1 MMRLR
6 FLFYTRP
13 KISTVNPDNY
23 AKLLVQMLL
32 AMTRFQQEV
41 KQFQIILWTLK
52 PVQNLPRLVN
62 FLKARMT
69 WFTSRHWFMRKFAP
83 QNAKHWEVYNQR
95 DG

>member
-1 MMRLR
+1 MRLR

-41 KQFQIILWTLK
+41 KQFQIIL
-52 PVQNLPRLVN
+52 
-62 FLKARMT
+62 
-69 WFTSRHWFMRKFAP
+69 
-83 QNAKHWEVYNQR
+83 
-95 DG
+95 